1 MESTYEKIRE
11 LVAKSEVS
19 LIQEQIWAQQKTIL
33 FLEERV
39 TAFERLVSTYN
50 KVTMNMAEELRS
62 VVEQHLKVS
71 SQRKT
76 ETGRYGRSVG
86 EVIKRWAE
94 WKTLDEGGM
103 TAYQIAR
110 LWKVNIGSVYHA
122 KERGYVVGPDKRK
135 RSKSSVPASLIGHTL
150 VALPPTRK
158 GPRRVKNLLRLAA

>member
-19 LIQEQIWAQQKTIL
+19 LIQEQIWAQHKTIL

-50 KVTMNMAEELRS
+50 KVTMDMAEELKH
-62 VVEQHLKVS
+62 VVAQHIKVTS
-71 SQRKT
+71 HRKT

-94 WKTLDEGGM
+94 WKALEDGGM
-103 TAYQIAR
+103 TTFHIAR
-110 LWKVNIGSVYHA
+110 LWKVARETVEYA
-122 KERGYVVGPDKRK
+122 KRKGYVVSPDKRS
-135 RSKSSVPASLIGHTL
+135 RSSVPASLIGHTL

-158 GPRRVKNLLRLAA
+158 GPRKQKNLLRLAA